1 MVFFFQSTSSQ
12 ETSRTP
18 TPSPRLSRD
27 TVSSIE
33 TTVMSMKAEVTVT
46 QIKAASF
53 SDSTVAENRTLI
65 SRFYSLDESA
75 IVQSSTNAKR
85 IVKSTLLIVE
95 TEKANSLPHYLILY
109 CLIFVLILI
118 FILGSR
124 YIVKEKARLL
134 GLISNTC
141 LFYNRKPIYRQ
152 VSEKDLLNY
161 LEPGVL
167 NTSADT
173 NADSYET
180 VIFQRSSQTCNL

>member
-1 MVFFFQSTSSQ
+1 
-12 ETSRTP
+12 
-18 TPSPRLSRD
+18 
-27 TVSSIE
+27 
-33 TTVMSMKAEVTVT
+33 MKAEVTVT
-46 QIKAASF
+46 QIKATSF

-75 IVQSSTNAKR
+75 IVQSSTNANR
-85 IVKSTLLIVE
+85 IVKSTQLIVE
-95 TEKANSLPHYLILY
+95 TEKANSFPHYLILY

-118 FILGSR
+118 IILGSR

-134 GLISNTC
+134 RLISNTC

-152 VSEKDLLNY
+152 VSENDLLNY

-173 NADSYET
+173 NADSYEE
-180 VIFQRSSQTCNL
+180 VLRLAIYEQYLRAL